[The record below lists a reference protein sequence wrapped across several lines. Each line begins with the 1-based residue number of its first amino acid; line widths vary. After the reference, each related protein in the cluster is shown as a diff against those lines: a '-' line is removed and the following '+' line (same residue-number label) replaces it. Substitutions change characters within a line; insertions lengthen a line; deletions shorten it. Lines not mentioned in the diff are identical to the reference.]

1 MGNLPMHIGAP
12 LSQENKLTVL
22 CRVEPGCLGPD
33 GKDHIEGFC
42 RFALTAMTPINSAF
56 VHWIITPRY
65 DKTLPEI
72 QYQLLERKLSY
83 LQAAKYLEILGQDP
97 DEFTTALDE
106 KLASLI
112 EQYLEQ
118 P

>member
-1 MGNLPMHIGAP
+1 MIIDTPLPRE
-12 LSQENKLTVL
+12 SKLTVL

-33 GKDHIEGFC
+33 GINYIEGFC
-42 RFALTAMTPINSAF
+42 HFALKEMALVNPAF
-56 VHWIITPRY
+56 ISWIITPRY

-72 QYQLLERKLSY
+72 QYQIHDRNLTY
-83 LQAAKYLEILGQDP
+83 LQVTKYLEIFNQDLN
-97 DEFTTALDE
+97 EFQTELDD

>member
-1 MGNLPMHIGAP
+1 MHTDTT
-12 LSQENKLTVL
+12 LSQEKKLTVL

-42 RFALTAMTPINSAF
+42 RFALSAMRLTHSSF
-56 VHWIITPRY
+56 VRWIIIPRY
-65 DKTLPEI
+65 DKTQPEV
-72 QYQLLERKLSY
+72 QYLLNDRNLSDA
-83 LQAAKYLEILGQDP
+83 QAAKYLEFVGKNAR
-97 DEFTTALDE
+97 EFAIELDE

>member
-1 MGNLPMHIGAP
+1 MHINSP

-42 RFALTAMTPINSAF
+42 RFALTEMTPINSAF

-72 QYQLLERKLSY
+72 QYQLLDRKLSY
-83 LQAAKYLEILGQDP
+83 LQAAKYLEMLGQDP

-106 KLASLI
+106 KLAGLI

-118 P
+118 PLMT

>member
-1 MGNLPMHIGAP
+1 MLVGTP

-72 QYQLLERKLSY
+72 QYQLLDRKLSY
-83 LQAAKYLEILGQDP
+83 LQAAKYLETLGQDP
-97 DEFTTALDE
+97 DDFATALDE